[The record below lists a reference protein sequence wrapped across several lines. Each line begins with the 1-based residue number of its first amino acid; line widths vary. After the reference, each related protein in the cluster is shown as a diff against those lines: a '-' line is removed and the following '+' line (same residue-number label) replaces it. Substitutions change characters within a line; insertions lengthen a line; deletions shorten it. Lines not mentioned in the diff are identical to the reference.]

1 MMRQDKWI
9 SRLGWL
15 GASLVVVTACKA
27 RQPPVEYRASTTVK
41 DIMDSMVDPSADA
54 LWDSVATIVSASGT
68 EERAPHTDEEWKNVR
83 DHAIRLV
90 EATNL
95 LLIPD
100 RHVAKP
106 GEKAENPE
114 VELAPEEIEKRINED
129 RASWINLA
137 HGLHDAALPAL
148 KAAEARNPQA
158 LFDAGDQ
165 IDAACENCHQKYWY
179 PSAVPPPPA
188 KK

>member
-1 MMRQDKWI
+1 MRQG
-9 SRLGWL
+9 RNVCWL
-15 GASLVVVTACKA
+15 SWLVASLFLVSCKA
-27 RQPPVEYRASTTVK
+27 RQPPPEYRASATVK
-41 DIMDSMVDPSADA
+41 DIMDSMIDPSADA
-54 LWDSVATIVSASGT
+54 LWDSVATIVSAAGT
-68 EERAPHTDEEWKNVR
+68 EERAPQTDEEWTIVR
-83 DHAIRLV
+83 HHAIRLV

-129 RASWINLA
+129 RATWITLV

-148 KAAEARNPQA
+148 RATEAKNPQA
-158 LFDAGDQ
+158 LFDAGEQ
-165 IDAACENCHQKYWY
+165 IDTACENCHQKYWY
-179 PSAVPPPPA
+179 PNAIQPQPA
-188 KK
+188 QK

>member
-1 MMRQDKWI
+1 MRQNRQVSW
-9 SRLGWL
+9 LGWL
-15 GASLVVVTACKA
+15 GALLFSVTSCKA
-27 RQPPVEYRASTTVK
+27 RPPAVEYRASATVK
-41 DIMDSMVDPSADA
+41 DIMDSMIDPSADA
-54 LWDSVATIVSASGT
+54 LWDSVATIVSAAGT
-68 EERAPHTDEEWKNVR
+68 EERAPHTDEEWTNVR
-83 DHAIRLV
+83 HHAIQLV

-129 RASWINLA
+129 RAMWITLA

-148 KAAEARNPQA
+148 RATEARNPQA
-158 LFDAGDQ
+158 LFDAGEQ
-165 IDAACENCHQKYWY
+165 IDTACENCHQKYWY
-179 PSAVPPPPA
+179 PNAIQPQPA
-188 KK
+188 QK